1 MQKIGKRVEPYLY
14 LIPAFIFII
23 VFIYYPF
30 GKNIWLSLNTVNKF
44 REIKQFAGLS
54 NYAKVLQDPKF
65 IEAIRNTFVYVL
77 VTVPVSLVIAY
88 ILASLARKKR
98 TCSLAY
104 EVMFAIPM
112 AVSDAVIAMIF
123 QLMYAP
129 SFGIINKITG
139 LNTSWLTDSKYALLS
154 LMIIQI
160 WHNIGYNF
168 IFLLLAMRGMDASV
182 IEGARLDGATGLTL
196 HRKVFL
202 PMISPMVFFLLVK
215 DIAYGMTVS
224 SYTLILTGGGPNNC
238 TQTIITYIYSKA
250 IESTN
255 YNYAFAATMLG
266 FVISGVLISLS
277 QILERKKVQ
286 YN

>member
-104 EVMFAIPM
+104 ECLQFR
-112 AVSDAVIAMIF
+112 
-123 QLMYAP
+123 
-129 SFGIINKITG
+129 
-139 LNTSWLTDSKYALLS
+139 W
-154 LMIIQI
+154 
-160 WHNIGYNF
+160 
-168 IFLLLAMRGMDASV
+168 
-182 IEGARLDGATGLTL
+182 
-196 HRKVFL
+196 
-202 PMISPMVFFLLVK
+202 
-215 DIAYGMTVS
+215 
-224 SYTLILTGGGPNNC
+224 
-238 TQTIITYIYSKA
+238 
-250 IESTN
+250 
-255 YNYAFAATMLG
+255 
-266 FVISGVLISLS
+266 LS
-277 QILERKKVQ
+277 QTQL
-286 YN
+286 